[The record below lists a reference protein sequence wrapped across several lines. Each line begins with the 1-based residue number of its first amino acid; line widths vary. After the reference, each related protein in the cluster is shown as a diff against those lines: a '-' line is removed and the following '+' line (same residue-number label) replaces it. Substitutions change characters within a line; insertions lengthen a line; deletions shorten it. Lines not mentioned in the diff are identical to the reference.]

1 VSWVFPEEWVSN
13 TQHVALLDKNTDP
26 ARLIVANGVQ
36 AILDQLEAYGL
47 GGGPVRMVPVD
58 QIQVRPEIF
67 QFRVAAIGAGG
78 TTNRLRHCQ
87 RYNAA
92 LAKVLSCW
100 QNPADGLINLCDG
113 HHRMQLAKRDGV
125 THVAVMLLDA
135 PDATAARSL
144 AALQNIAENTAT
156 PLDTAKWF
164 RDTGARTSDLEEFGI
179 TRHCTVI
186 RDAVPLL
193 QLDEGLFTRACNGEI
208 PLAEAQALA
217 GAGDPV
223 AQRELWALARRKGWD
238 AGQIEEAAGIARAAT
253 ITTHTPDG
261 CLPGLG
267 ELLQEANSNLSELL
281 AIRAEIRRQ
290 LRLEVKALALAS
302 RHRTAAILE
311 AADAALVDV
320 QAAQAARGQAQA
332 LAGLFAAICNAGGP
346 LAELIHLLAAQVRGR
361 TTAGMVVASN
371 LGRIRAVIALEM
383 G

>member
-1 VSWVFPEEWVSN
+1 VNWVLQDLEPP
-13 TQHVALLDKNTDP
+13 DP

-36 AILDQLEAYGL
+36 AILDQLEAHGL

-58 QIQVRPEIF
+58 QIQVRPEVF
-67 QFRVAAIGAGG
+67 QFRVAAIGQGG
-78 TTNRLRHCQ
+78 TTNRLRYCQ
-87 RYNAA
+87 RYNPA

-100 QNPADGLINLCDG
+100 QNPSTGELFLADG
-113 HHRMQLAKRDGV
+113 HHRLELAKRDRV

-156 PLDTAKWF
+156 PLDTAKWL
-164 RDTGARTSDLEEFGI
+164 RDTGARTSDLEGFGI
-179 TRHCTVI
+179 TRHSCLI
-186 RDAVPLL
+186 RDAAPLL
-193 QLDEGLFTRACNGEI
+193 RLDQGLFTLACNGEI
-208 PLAEAQALA
+208 GLAAAQALA

-223 AQRELWALARRKGWD
+223 AQRELWALARSKGWD
-238 AGQIEEAAGIARAAT
+238 ADQIQEAAGIARAAT
-253 ITTHTPDG
+253 ITTYTPDG

-302 RHRTAAILE
+302 RHKTAAILE

-346 LAELIHLLAAQVRGR
+346 LAELIHALAGEVRGR
-361 TTAGMVVASN
+361 TTAGQVVAHN
-371 LGRIRAVIALEM
+371 LGRIRTAIQLEM

>member
-1 VSWVFPEEWVSN
+1 MNWVLQQLEPP
-13 TQHVALLDKNTDP
+13 DP
-26 ARLIVANGVQ
+26 AREIVANGVQ
-36 AILDQLEAYGL
+36 AIIEQLEAHGL

-58 QIQVRPEIF
+58 QIQVRPEVF
-67 QFRVAAIGAGG
+67 QFRVAAIGQGG

-87 RYNAA
+87 RYNPA

-100 QNPADGLINLCDG
+100 LNPADGLIYLCDG

-125 THVAVMLLDA
+125 EMVACMLLDA

-156 PLDTAKWF
+156 PLDTAKWL

-179 TRHCTVI
+179 TRHSCLI

-193 QLDEGLFTRACNGEI
+193 RLDQGLFTRACNGEI

-238 AGQIEEAAGIARAAT
+238 ADQIQEAAGIAQAAT
-253 ITTHTPDG
+253 ITTYTPDG

-290 LRLEVKALALAS
+290 LRLEVRALALAS
-302 RHRTAAILE
+302 RDKTAAILE
-311 AADAALVDV
+311 ACDAAAVDV

-332 LAGLFAAICNAGGP
+332 LAGLFAAICNSGGP
-346 LAELIHLLAAQVRGR
+346 LAALIHSLAGEVKGSR
-361 TTAGMVVASN
+361 TTAVVVANHLSQ
-371 LGRIRAVIALEM
+371 IRQAIASEM

>member
-1 VSWVFPEEWVSN
+1 MSWVFPEQEAV
-13 TQHVALLDKNTDP
+13 DP
-26 ARLIVANGVQ
+26 ARLILANGVQ
-36 AILDQLEAYGL
+36 AIIEQLEAHGL
-47 GGGPVRMVPVD
+47 GGGPMRMLALD
-58 QIQVRPEIF
+58 QIQVVPGKF
-67 QFRVAAIGAGG
+67 QFRVAAFGRGG
-78 TTNRLRHCQ
+78 TTDRLRHCQ
-87 RYNAA
+87 RYNPA

-100 QNPADGLINLCDG
+100 QNPADGLIYLCDG

-144 AALQNIAENTAT
+144 AALQNISEGTAT
-156 PLDTAKWF
+156 PLDTAKWL
-164 RDTGARTSDLEEFGI
+164 RDTGSRTSDLEEFGI

-193 QLDEGLFTRACNGEI
+193 QLDEGLFTSACNGEI

-223 AQRELWALARRKGWD
+223 AQRELWALSRSKGWD
-238 AGQIEEAAGIARAAT
+238 ADQIQEAAGIARAAT

-267 ELLQEANSNLSELL
+267 ALLQEANSNLSELL

-332 LAGLFAAICNAGGP
+332 LSGLFAAICNTGGP
-346 LAELIHLLAAQVRGR
+346 LATLIHALAAQVRGR

-371 LGRIRAVIALEM
+371 LGRIRTVIQLEM